1 MCLRTRQIQLINA
14 TLRAGTPFPADGSRS
29 GGGIGRRAR
38 LRILWGNLW
47 GFESPLEHSPGKGNP
62 LQPAESV
69 SSSPKDSPTAI
80 LLISCPDR
88 AGIVAALATFL
99 YENHGNIVDIDQH
112 VELEEDAFFMRV
124 EWELAGFAIPREEI
138 AAAMVPLAER
148 FAMRWEL
155 HFSDIVPRAALFVT
169 KENHCFYDL
178 LSRHES
184 GELRMEIPMIV
195 SNREDLKPVAERF
208 GIPFHHLPISKENK
222 EAQERAQIAML
233 RRAGVDL
240 VILARYMQILSP
252 LMTEAFPHR
261 IINIHHS
268 FLPAFPGARPYHS
281 AHKRGVKLVGATS
294 HYVTEDLD
302 EGPII
307 AQGVTPVSHRDSVQ
321 DFIRKGRALE
331 QTVLSRAVWLH
342 LNRRTLV
349 HANRT
354 IVFG

>member
-1 MCLRTRQIQLINA
+1 MST
-14 TLRAGTPFPADGSRS
+14 
-29 GGGIGRRAR
+29 
-38 LRILWGNLW
+38 
-47 GFESPLEHSPGKGNP
+47 SPT
-62 LQPAESV
+62 
-69 SSSPKDSPTAI
+69 DSPTAI

-88 AGIVAALATFL
+88 AGIVATLSTFL
-99 YENHGNIVDIDQH
+99 YENRGNIVDINQH
-112 VELEEDAFFMRV
+112 VDLEEGAFFMRV
-124 EWELAGFAIPREEI
+124 EWELEGFAIAREGI
-138 AAAMVPLAER
+138 AAALTPIVER

-169 KENHCFYDL
+169 KDNHCFYDL

-184 GELRMEIPMIV
+184 GELAMEIPLIV

-208 GIPFHHLPISKENK
+208 GIPFRYFPITAATK
-222 EAQERAQIAML
+222 EAQERAEIAML
-233 RRAGVDL
+233 QEEQVDL

-252 LMTEAFPHR
+252 LMTEAFPNR

-307 AQGVTPVSHRDSVQ
+307 AQGVTPVSHSDSVQ

>member
-1 MCLRTRQIQLINA
+1 MS
-14 TLRAGTPFPADGSRS
+14 TPP
-29 GGGIGRRAR
+29 
-38 LRILWGNLW
+38 
-47 GFESPLEHSPGKGNP
+47 
-62 LQPAESV
+62 
-69 SSSPKDSPTAI
+69 SSFPTAI

-88 AGIVAALATFL
+88 AGIVAALSTFL
-99 YENHGNIVDIDQH
+99 FENRGNIVDIDQH
-112 VELEEDAFFMRV
+112 VDQEVGAFFMRV
-124 EWELAGFAIPREEI
+124 EWELEGFGIPRDEI
-138 AAAMVPLAER
+138 PSALAALIER
-148 FAMRWEL
+148 FEMRVEL
-155 HFSDIVPRAALFVT
+155 HYSDVAPRAALFVT

-184 GELRMEIPMIV
+184 GELRMEIPLIV
-195 SNREDLKPVAERF
+195 SNRDDLRAAAERF
-208 GIPFHHLPISKENK
+208 GIPFRSFPITAANK
-222 EAQERAQIAML
+222 DAQEAAEIDLL
-233 RRAGVDL
+233 RDAGVDL

-252 LMTEAFPHR
+252 RMTEAFPNR

-281 AHKRGVKLVGATS
+281 AHRRGVKLVGATS

-307 AQGVTPVSHRDSVQ
+307 AQGVTPVSHRDSVH

-354 IVFG
+354 VVFG

>member
-1 MCLRTRQIQLINA
+1 MFLSA
-14 TLRAGTPFPADGSRS
+14 PS
-29 GGGIGRRAR
+29 
-38 LRILWGNLW
+38 
-47 GFESPLEHSPGKGNP
+47 
-62 LQPAESV
+62 
-69 SSSPKDSPTAI
+69 KDSPTAI

-88 AGIVAALATFL
+88 AGIVAALSAFL
-99 YENHGNIVDIDQH
+99 FENQGNIVDIDQH
-112 VELEEDAFFMRV
+112 VDQDEGIFFMRV
-124 EWELAGFAIPREEI
+124 EWELAGFAISRDRLVE
-138 AAAMVPLAER
+138 ALAPLVER
-148 FAMRWEL
+148 FSMKWEL
-155 HFSDIVPRAALFVT
+155 HFSDVLPRVALFVT
-169 KENHCFYDL
+169 KDNHCFYDL

-184 GELRMEIPMIV
+184 GELRMDIPLIV

-208 GIPFHHLPISKENK
+208 GIPFHHFPITGDTKRE
-222 EAQERAQIAML
+222 QELAEIAML
-233 RRAGVDL
+233 RDLGIDL
-240 VILARYMQILSP
+240 VVLARYMQILSP

-281 AHKRGVKLVGATS
+281 AHRRGVKLVGATS

-307 AQGVTPVSHRDSVQ
+307 AQGVTTVSHGDSVH

-354 IVFG
+354 VVFD

>member
-1 MCLRTRQIQLINA
+1 
-14 TLRAGTPFPADGSRS
+14 
-29 GGGIGRRAR
+29 
-38 LRILWGNLW
+38 
-47 GFESPLEHSPGKGNP
+47 
-62 LQPAESV
+62 
-69 SSSPKDSPTAI
+69 
-80 LLISCPDR
+80 LISCPDK
-88 AGIVAALATFL
+88 AGIVAALSTFL
-99 YENHGNIVDIDQH
+99 YENRGNIVDIDQH
-112 VELEEDAFFMRV
+112 VDLEEGVFFMRV
-124 EWELAGFAIPREEI
+124 EWELEGFAIARDGI
-138 AAAMVPLAER
+138 AEALAPLVDR

-155 HFSDIVPRAALFVT
+155 HFSDIVPRVALFVT
-169 KENHCFYDL
+169 KDNHCFYDL

-184 GELRMEIPMIV
+184 GELRMDIPLIV

-208 GIPFHHLPISKENK
+208 GIPFRHFPITASTK
-222 EAQERAQIAML
+222 EAQERAEIAML
-233 RRAGVDL
+233 REEKVDL

-252 LMTEAFPHR
+252 LMTEAFPNR

-307 AQGVTPVSHRDSVQ
+307 AQGVTPVSHSDSVQ

>member
-1 MCLRTRQIQLINA
+1 
-14 TLRAGTPFPADGSRS
+14 
-29 GGGIGRRAR
+29 
-38 LRILWGNLW
+38 
-47 GFESPLEHSPGKGNP
+47 
-62 LQPAESV
+62 
-69 SSSPKDSPTAI
+69 
-80 LLISCPDR
+80 LISCPDR
-88 AGIVAALATFL
+88 AGIVATLSTFL
-99 YENHGNIVDIDQH
+99 YDNRGNIVHIDQH
-112 VELEEDAFFMRV
+112 VDLEEGAFFMRV
-124 EWELAGFAIPREEI
+124 EWELEGFAIAREGI
-138 AAAMVPLAER
+138 AAALTPIVER
-148 FAMRWEL
+148 FAMRWAL

-169 KENHCFYDL
+169 KDNHCFYDL

-184 GELRMEIPMIV
+184 GELAMEIPLIV

-208 GIPFHHLPISKENK
+208 GIPFRYFPITAATK
-222 EAQERAQIAML
+222 EAQERAEIAML
-233 RRAGVDL
+233 QEEKVDL

-252 LMTEAFPHR
+252 LMTEAFPNR

-307 AQGVTPVSHRDSVQ
+307 AQGVTPVSHSDSVQ

>member
-1 MCLRTRQIQLINA
+1 MS
-14 TLRAGTPFPADGSRS
+14 TP
-29 GGGIGRRAR
+29 
-38 LRILWGNLW
+38 
-47 GFESPLEHSPGKGNP
+47 
-62 LQPAESV
+62 
-69 SSSPKDSPTAI
+69 PKDSPTAI

-88 AGIVAALATFL
+88 AGIVAALSAFL
-99 YENHGNIVDIDQH
+99 FENQGNIVDIDQH
-112 VELEEDAFFMRV
+112 VDVEEKVFFMRV
-124 EWELAGFAIPREEI
+124 EWALDGFALARQEIIP
-138 AAAMVPLAER
+138 ALTPLLER
-148 FAMRWEL
+148 FEMRWSL
-155 HFSDIVPRAALFVT
+155 HFSDIVPRVAIFVT
-169 KENHCFYDL
+169 KENHCLYDL

-184 GELRMEIPMIV
+184 GELRMDIPLIV
-195 SNREDLKPVAERF
+195 SNREDLRATAGRF
-208 GIPFHHLPISKENK
+208 DIPFHHLPVTAENK
-222 EAQERAQIAML
+222 AEQEQREIELLREAQ
-233 RRAGVDL
+233 VDL
-240 VILARYMQILSP
+240 VVLARYMQILSP
-252 LMTEAFPHR
+252 KMTAAFPDR

-307 AQGVTPVSHRDSVQ
+307 VQGVTPVSHSDSVQ

-342 LNRRTLV
+342 LNHRTLV

>member
-1 MCLRTRQIQLINA
+1 
-14 TLRAGTPFPADGSRS
+14 
-29 GGGIGRRAR
+29 
-38 LRILWGNLW
+38 
-47 GFESPLEHSPGKGNP
+47 
-62 LQPAESV
+62 
-69 SSSPKDSPTAI
+69 
-80 LLISCPDR
+80 LISCPDR
-88 AGIVAALATFL
+88 AGIVATLSTFL
-99 YENHGNIVDIDQH
+99 YENRGNIVDINQH
-112 VELEEDAFFMRV
+112 VDLEEGAFFMRV
-124 EWELAGFAIPREEI
+124 EWELEGFAIAREGI
-138 AAAMVPLAER
+138 AAALTPIVER

-169 KENHCFYDL
+169 KDNHCFYDL

-184 GELRMEIPMIV
+184 GELAMEIPLIV

-208 GIPFHHLPISKENK
+208 GIPFRYFPITAATK
-222 EAQERAQIAML
+222 EAQERAEIAML
-233 RRAGVDL
+233 REEQVDL

-252 LMTEAFPHR
+252 LMTEAFPNR

-307 AQGVTPVSHRDSVQ
+307 AQGVTPVSHSDSVQ

>member
-1 MCLRTRQIQLINA
+1 LST
-14 TLRAGTPFPADGSRS
+14 
-29 GGGIGRRAR
+29 
-38 LRILWGNLW
+38 
-47 GFESPLEHSPGKGNP
+47 
-62 LQPAESV
+62 
-69 SSSPKDSPTAI
+69 SPKDSPTAI
-80 LLISCPDR
+80 LLVSCPDR
-88 AGIVAALATFL
+88 AGIVAALSTFL
-99 YENHGNIVDIDQH
+99 FENRGNIVDIDQH
-112 VELEEDAFFMRV
+112 VDLDEGIFFMRV
-124 EWELAGFAIPREEI
+124 EWELAGFAI
-138 AAAMVPLAER
+138 R
-148 FAMRWEL
+148 FSMRWEL
-155 HFSDIVPRAALFVT
+155 HFSDVVPRAALFVT

-184 GELRMEIPMIV
+184 GELFMEIPLIV

-208 GIPFHHLPISKENK
+208 GIPFRFFPITKDNK
-222 EAQERAQIAML
+222 VEQELAEIGLL
-233 RRAGVDL
+233 RGEGVDL

-294 HYVTEDLD
+294 HYVTEELD

-307 AQGVTPVSHRDSVQ
+307 AQGVIPVSHRDSVQ

-349 HANRT
+349 HSNRT

>member
-1 MCLRTRQIQLINA
+1 VS
-14 TLRAGTPFPADGSRS
+14 TPS
-29 GGGIGRRAR
+29 
-38 LRILWGNLW
+38 N
-47 GFESPLEHSPGKGNP
+47 
-62 LQPAESV
+62 
-69 SSSPKDSPTAI
+69 DSPTAI
-80 LLISCPDR
+80 LLIFCPDR
-88 AGIVAALATFL
+88 AGIVAALSTFL
-99 YENHGNIVDIDQH
+99 YENQGNIVDIDQH
-112 VELEEDAFFMRV
+112 VEREEDAFFMRV
-124 EWELAGFAIPREEI
+124 EWELAGFAIPRGELAE
-138 AAAMVPLAER
+138 ALAPLAER
-148 FAMRWEL
+148 FAMRWDL

-184 GELRMEIPMIV
+184 GELRMDIPMIV
-195 SNREDLKPVAERF
+195 SNRTDLGQVAERF
-208 GIPFHHLPISKENK
+208 GIPFRHFPIFKETK
-222 EAQERAQIAML
+222 GEQERAEIAML
-233 RRAGVDL
+233 REEGVDL
-240 VILARYMQILSP
+240 VILARYMQVLSP

-281 AHKRGVKLVGATS
+281 AHRRGVKLVGATS